1 MLRITDK
8 KEAYVFDYKEPI
20 EFANTQMGIFWTAD
34 EIDVSKDI
42 QDIRVNMTEA
52 ESHGVITTLKLFTLY
67 ELLAG
72 NEYWGGVVAKWFPRP
87 EIQRMASC
95 FSFFELNVHAPFY
108 NKLNEALGLDTEEFY
123 TSYVNDTILKQR
135 MEFID
140 NIVSS
145 DNKLLSVGAFSMVE
159 GAILYSN
166 FAFLKHF
173 QAQGKNKLNNVV
185 AGINFSSRDE
195 NIHSEAGAWLYKQL
209 KHEMNLSE
217 EESSMI
223 NEKLIATANEVYEH
237 ECRIID
243 MIFEKGHIKGITDHQ
258 LKHFVQ
264 SRLDLCLKN
273 LGIEPIFKPH
283 YNPIASWFYKGI
295 NSIQFHDF
303 FSRVGNEYNR
313 NWNEEKFTW

>member
-1 MLRITDK
+1 MVRITDK
-8 KEAYVFDYKEPI
+8 KDAYVFDYKEPI

-42 QDIRVNMTEA
+42 QDIRVNMSDA

-67 ELLAG
+67 ELFAG
-72 NEYWGGVVAKWFPRP
+72 NEYWGGVITKWFPRP

-108 NKLNEALGLDTEEFY
+108 NKLNEALGLDTEQFY
-123 TSYVNDTILKQR
+123 TSYVDDAVLKSR
-135 MEFID
+135 MDFID
-140 NIVSS
+140 NLVSS
-145 DNKLLSVGAFSMVE
+145 DDKLLSVGAFSMVE

-185 AGINFSSRDE
+185 AGINFSVRDE
-195 NIHSEAGAWLYKQL
+195 NIHSEAGAWLYRTLLQ
-209 KHEMNLSE
+209 ESE
-217 EESSMI
+217 LTAEALQEHQT
-223 NEKLIATANEVYEH
+223 KLISGAKTIHEH
-237 ECRIID
+237 ESRIID
-243 MIFEKGHIKGITDHQ
+243 MIFEKGSIKDITATQ
-258 LKHFVQ
+258 LKHFVE

-273 LGIEPIFKPH
+273 LGIDPIFKPS
-283 YNPIASWFYKGI
+283 YNPVASWFYKGI

-313 NWNEEKFTW
+313 NWNEEKFVW